1 MVEIQMYLKSAVLSN
16 CSDLFIV
23 AGKPVTAKKNGK
35 LFSVNNDR
43 LDPEES
49 EKLVRELYESA
60 HRPMERLLQKGDD
73 DFSTSIPGIARFRV
87 NAYRQRGSLA
97 AVIRVVNFGIP
108 NWEEIGI
115 PQEVMEISHLSS
127 GLALVTGSAGSGRST
142 TLACIVDAINRERNA
157 HIVTIEDPIEFL
169 HRDEKAFITQRELA
183 VDTEDYAS
191 ALRSTLRQATDVI
204 VLGDLDD
211 QEIIQQAI
219 RAAEAGN
226 LVISTLH
233 TMGAADTISHLVE
246 LFPPSRQPQIRVQL
260 SKVLQTVVSQQLVP
274 GKDGSL
280 IPAFEVLW
288 LDNATRSMVR
298 EDRIEQITATMQN
311 FSLGKVVSMDTSI
324 LRLYKEERIDKETA
338 IQFAADAGAIRR
350 KLLLK

>member
-1 MVEIQMYLKSAVLSN
+1 MVGIQTYLKSEVLSS

-23 AGKPVTAKKNGK
+23 AGKPITAKKNGK
-35 LFSVNNDR
+35 IFPLSEER
-43 LDPEES
+43 LAPEDS
-49 EKLVRELYESA
+49 RALVQELYDSA
-60 HRPMERLLQKGDD
+60 ERSMERLLNRGDD
-73 DFSTSIPGIARFRV
+73 DFSTSIPGVARFRV

-97 AVIRVVNFGIP
+97 AVVRVVHFGIP

-115 PQEVMEISHLSS
+115 PKGVMEISQLPS

-142 TLACIVDAINRERNA
+142 TLACIVDAINRTRNV

-211 QEIIQQAI
+211 QDMIQQAI

-233 TMGAADTISHLVE
+233 TMGAADTVRHMVD
-246 LFPPSRQPQIRVQL
+246 LFSPSRQAQIQVQL

-274 GKDGSL
+274 GKDGNL
-280 IPAFEVLW
+280 LPAFEVLW
-288 LDNATRSMVR
+288 LDGAARSMVR
-298 EDRIEQITATMQN
+298 ENRVEQIDSTLQN
-311 FSLGKVVSMDTSI
+311 FSLGKVMSMDMSI
-324 LRLYKEERIDKETA
+324 LRLYKEGRIDKETA
-338 IQFAADAGAIRR
+338 VRFAVNAGAVRR
-350 KLLLK
+350 KLLLD